1 MCLRMIPWWCMARRS
16 IRTHPFTIRRRDT
29 TPLAWRFPLASAS
42 IWERLGEEAGVGEQ
56 AGETTKSTLI
66 TTITSIVTRTS
77 TAAIE
82 TISTAGTATTSEAE
96 IAAETAAGS
105 TIHNIAA
112 APLMGT
118 EAQQTGSAARHVETR
133 CRIARLTPGNR
144 SGDRAAISPA
154 IGAAMVV
161 SAIGVAMAASAIGLA

>member
-42 IWERLGEEAGVGEQ
+42 LWERLGEEAGVGAQ

-66 TTITSIVTRTS
+66 ITITSIVTRTS
-77 TAAIE
+77 TAA
-82 TISTAGTATTSEAE
+82 TATTSEAE
-96 IAAETAAGS
+96 IAAETPAGS

-118 EAQQTGSAARHVETR
+118 EAQQTGSAVRHVET
-133 CRIARLTPGNR
+133 
-144 SGDRAAISPA
+144 
-154 IGAAMVV
+154 
-161 SAIGVAMAASAIGLA
+161 

>member
-16 IRTHPFTIRRRDT
+16 IRTHPSTIRRRDT

-42 IWERLGEEAGVGEQ
+42 LWERLGEEAGVGAQ

-66 TTITSIVTRTS
+66 ITITSIVTRTS

-96 IAAETAAGS
+96 IAA
-105 TIHNIAA
+105 

-118 EAQQTGSAARHVETR
+118 EAQQTGSAVRHVETR

-144 SGDRAAISPA
+144 SDDRAAISPA
-154 IGAAMVV
+154 TGAAMV
-161 SAIGVAMAASAIGLA
+161 ASAIGLAVGLVQAGEGRTV

>member
-1 MCLRMIPWWCMARRS
+1 MCLRMIPWRCMARRS
-16 IRTHPFTIRRRDT
+16 DT
-29 TPLAWRFPLASAS
+29 TPLAWRFPLVSAS
-42 IWERLGEEAGVGEQ
+42 LWERLGEEAGVGAQ

-66 TTITSIVTRTS
+66 ITITLTVTRTS

-96 IAAETAAGS
+96 IAAGTPVGS

-118 EAQQTGSAARHVETR
+118 EAQQTGSAGRHRGTR
-133 CRIARLTPGNR
+133 
-144 SGDRAAISPA
+144 
-154 IGAAMVV
+154 
-161 SAIGVAMAASAIGLA
+161 

>member
-42 IWERLGEEAGVGEQ
+42 LWERLGEEAGVGAQ

-66 TTITSIVTRTS
+66 TTITSTVTRTS

-82 TISTAGTATTSEAE
+82 TISTAGTATTSAE
-96 IAAETAAGS
+96 IAAETPAGS
-105 TIHNIAA
+105 TIRNIVV
-112 APLMGT
+112 APHIGT
-118 EAQQTGSAARHVETR
+118 KPQQTGSAAQHVATR
-133 CRIARLTPGNR
+133 SPIARPMPGNKL
-144 SGDRAAISPA
+144 GGRAALSPA
-154 IGAAMVV
+154 IEAET
-161 SAIGVAMAASAIGLA
+161 VALATGRAVGLVQ